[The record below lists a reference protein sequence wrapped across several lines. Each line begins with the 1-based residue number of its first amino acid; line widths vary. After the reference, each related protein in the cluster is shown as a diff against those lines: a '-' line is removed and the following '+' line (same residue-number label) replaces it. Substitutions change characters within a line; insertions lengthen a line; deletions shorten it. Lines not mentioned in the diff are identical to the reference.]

1 MTHLGETRSLQTLEY
16 TPSSM
21 LDIAEW
27 PIVQAEN
34 DAELLAYVG
43 TRSGLES
50 YRAGNISWVITGVPS
65 GDYNGVIWARLSRD
79 EADLQVP
86 LLVDRFRS
94 EELPAVWHLD
104 SASLPVDLGDRL
116 QALGC
121 QPASS
126 RPRLAAPIVT
136 VTRGLRTLPD
146 LRIER
151 VTTAEELALWMDLW
165 TEIRNEPRA
174 PREEL
179 YLNLGLNRFEPLR
192 HYLARL
198 GGRPVGVS
206 QLFLGQRGAGVH
218 NVSVREEYHG
228 LGLGSALVQHPLLE
242 ARTHGYDLAVL
253 GPAPEHVAA
262 FESLGFEQVP
272 ATAVDYRLWP

>member
-1 MTHLGETRSLQTLEY
+1 
-16 TPSSM
+16 M
-21 LDIAEW
+21 LDTAEW

-65 GDYNGVIWARLSRD
+65 GDYNGVLWARLSPE

-86 LLVDRFRS
+86 LLVERFRS
-94 EELPAVWHLD
+94 EQLPAVWHLD
-104 SASLPVDLGDRL
+104 AASLPADLGDRL

-121 QPASS
+121 RPAPA
-126 RPRLAAPIVT
+126 RPRMAAPIVS

-151 VTTAEELALWMDLW
+151 VTTAEELALWMNVW

-179 YLNLGLNRFEPLR
+179 YLNLGLSRFEPLR

-253 GPAPEHVAA
+253 GPAAEHVAA

-272 ATAVDYRLWP
+272 ATAIDYRLWP